1 MRLLSPTDPRA
12 AGETSPELVQSRS
25 QWIRPTLAPSG
36 RQASGTAVST
46 ASGGGV
52 CGQVS
57 PASHCRNLDAAGV
70 SPLEVYTRERRW
82 HCRAATGRRRHEP
95 EATTLKGQSRIRRRP
110 FNRIR
115 ELQKRFFECTTMP
128 VWAGVPPLVAATSTD
143 TRTIRAIRGAL
154 EMAENCCSIP
164 LTLARV
170 VLSALPGG
178 PIVAAVTARTYLPIG
193 YVIDRPKNMA
203 LG

>member
-52 CGQVS
+52 CGRVS

-143 TRTIRAIRGAL
+143 TRTIRAHPRRTGNGGELLLNPADAGPSRPQCTSWRADRRSSDCTHL
-154 EMAENCCSIP
+154 
-164 LTLARV
+164 LTHR
-170 VLSALPGG
+170 
-178 PIVAAVTARTYLPIG
+178 IC
-193 YVIDRPKNMA
+193 D
-203 LG
+203 